1 MTGPWQEIGELI
13 DTLDAA
19 TTTGCRPWPG
29 GLACAATTSLARR
42 LGCAQAGPVAD
53 HGGSHLAPEA
63 MAAYGESLA
72 ILERVVVAPAVG
84 RFYPDRTRRSG
95 SRLRDKD
102 PVWAGHRAGRQPAC
116 LDTGVQSLREP
127 PHGDAGRSRG
137 HVVPGQPVAWLR
149 VRSGASSAG

>member
-1 MTGPWQEIGELI
+1 VPT
-13 DTLDAA
+13 
-19 TTTGCRPWPG
+19 
-29 GLACAATTSLARR
+29 LARR
-42 LGCAQAGPVAD
+42 LGSAQAGPVAD

-84 RFYPDRTRRSG
+84 QVDSQRVSTLVCSPFE
-95 SRLRDKD
+95 SRLMGMLAE
-102 PVWAGHRAGRQPAC
+102 AG
-116 LDTGVQSLREP
+116 
-127 PHGDAGRSRG
+127 G

>member
-1 MTGPWQEIGELI
+1 MP
-13 DTLDAA
+13 TLA
-19 TTTGCRPWPG
+19 R

-63 MAAYGESLA
+63 MAAYGEFLA

-84 RFYPDRTRRSG
+84 QVDSQRVSTPVCSPFE
-95 SRLRDKD
+95 SRLMGMLA
-102 PVWAGHRAGRQPAC
+102 VAG
-116 LDTGVQSLREP
+116 
-127 PHGDAGRSRG
+127 G

-149 VRSGASSAG
+149 VRSGASSAGWRLEGSDRHARASAPPLQVLDLTHYLRHRIAHTGQRSKD